1 MMKATKSKTTKSRP
15 EKLSRPAKPAAKVKS
30 AGTAKAKPVTERE
43 LNGKTLL
50 VTGGA
55 GFIGSNFIR
64 MMLRKYDRVRIVNLD
79 KLTYAGNPE
88 NMADFQCDPRHE
100 FVRGDIRDAGLVAG
114 LFEHVQG
121 VVHFAAETH
130 VDRSIVDAGE
140 FVLTDVFGTY
150 VLLEALRKS
159 PGVEFFVHISTDEV
173 YGSRD
178 AGFFKETDPV
188 NPSSP
193 YAASKVGADRM
204 VQAYHTTYG
213 APVLIVRPSNNYG
226 PYQFP
231 EKFIPLFTTHAMEG
245 KNLPLYGKGRNV
257 RDWLHVEDN
266 CRAVELV
273 ARRGR
278 IGEAYNVGA
287 NDERMNIE
295 VARRIVKLVG
305 ASPELIKFVPDRL
318 GHDTRYAVNI
328 NKIKALGWRREV
340 DFEDGLPAT
349 VKWYMDNRGWWTR
362 IKEKSVEFK
371 SFYETYYK
379 NRK

>member
-1 MMKATKSKTTKSRP
+1 MKQTKRRP
-15 EKLSRPAKPAAKVKS
+15 VKKAVPS
-30 AGTAKAKPVTERE
+30 AGRRASGLKAAPSVLERA
-43 LNGKTLL
+43 LNGRTIL

-64 MMLRKYDRVRIVNLD
+64 MMLAEYPGLRVINLD
-79 KLTYAGNPE
+79 KLTYAGNLE
-88 NMADFQCDPRHE
+88 NLADVSCDPRHE
-100 FVRGDIRDAGLVAG
+100 FIHGDIRDAALVAG
-114 LFEHVQG
+114 CFERVQG

-150 VLLEALRKS
+150 ILLEALRKA

-173 YGSRD
+173 YGSREK
-178 AGFFKETDPV
+178 GFFRETDSL

-213 APVLIVRPSNNYG
+213 APTIILRPSNNYG
-226 PYQFP
+226 PYQHP
-231 EKFIPLFTTHAMEG
+231 EKFIPLFTTHALEG
-245 KNLPLYGKGRNV
+245 RTLPLYGKGRNV

-266 CRAVELV
+266 YRAIECLI
-273 ARRGR
+273 RRGR
-278 IGEAYNVGA
+278 LGEVYNVGA

-295 VARRIVKLVG
+295 VARRIVKLTG
-305 ASPELIKFVPDRL
+305 ASKDLIKFVPDRL

-328 NKIKALGWRREV
+328 NKIKALGWKRKV
-340 DFEDGLPAT
+340 DFEEGLEAT
-349 VKWYMDNRGWWTR
+349 VRWYMDNRAWWTR
-362 IKEKSVEFK
+362 IKEKNAAFK
-371 SFYETYYK
+371 SFYESYYK
-379 NRK
+379 DRK